1 MENLLFGLLTKDKKD
16 KSQESAIYAEWKN
29 DNDLFLYKPMEKPLA
44 VNAVV
49 YTRFSSARA
58 AERFLEYEREKG
70 IQYCDLQGYNLL
82 LMLESVGKNGI
93 EEDTAMNKIM
103 ELAEKGLIDVVVFP
117 TISGLTRNW
126 EDMFWVLDRL
136 YMYKVKVDWVGC
148 GNLDKAIFK
157 AYIEESE
164 KQEQEFARILK
175 TFVCESRCS
184 GKRR

>member
-1 MENLLFGLLTKDKKD
+1 MENLLFGLLTKDKEQHSAAHSGWKKD
-16 KSQESAIYAEWKN
+16 NE
-29 DNDLFLYKPMEKPLA
+29 LFLYKPVEEPSAL
-44 VNAVV
+44 NAVV

-58 AERFLEYEREKG
+58 AERFLEYERDKG

-82 LMLESVGKNGI
+82 VMLESVGKSTI
-93 EEDTAMNKIM
+93 REDSTMIKIM

-117 TISGLTRNW
+117 TVSGLTRDW
-126 EDMFWVLDRL
+126 EDMFWVLDKL
-136 YMYKVKVDWVGC
+136 YMYGVKVDWVGC

-164 KQEQEFARILK
+164 RQEQEFAKILK
-175 TFVCESRCS
+175 TFVSESRRS

>member
-1 MENLLFGLLTKDKKD
+1 MENLLFGLLTKDK
-16 KSQESAIYAEWKN
+16 EYHSATHTGWKN
-29 DNDLFLYKPMEKPLA
+29 DNELFLYKPLEEPSVL
-44 VNAVV
+44 NAVV

-82 LMLESVGKNGI
+82 VMLESVGKNTI
-93 EEDTAMNKIM
+93 KEDATMNKIM
-103 ELAEKGLIDVVVFP
+103 KLAEKGLIDVVVFP
-117 TISGLTRNW
+117 TVSGLTRDW
-126 EDMFWVLDRL
+126 EDMFWVLDKL
-136 YMYKVKVDWVGC
+136 YMYGVKVDWVGC

-164 KQEQEFARILK
+164 RQEQEFARILK
-175 TFVCESRCS
+175 SFVSESRCS